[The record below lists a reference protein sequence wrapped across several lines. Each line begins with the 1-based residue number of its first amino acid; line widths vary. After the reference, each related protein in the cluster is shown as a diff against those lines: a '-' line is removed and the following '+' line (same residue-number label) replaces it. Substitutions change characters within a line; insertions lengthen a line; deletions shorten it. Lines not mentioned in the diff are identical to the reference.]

1 VAVQG
6 QVATAKASAEQARRL
21 AEQRQDALEE
31 AAKVQREEN
40 SALKRQMDAA
50 KSASDKQVA
59 DLARQVPFVG
69 PPFA

>member
-1 VAVQG
+1 MA
-6 QVATAKASAEQARRL
+6 AAKANAEQARRL

-59 DLARQVPFVG
+59 DLSRQVPSPSPFVG